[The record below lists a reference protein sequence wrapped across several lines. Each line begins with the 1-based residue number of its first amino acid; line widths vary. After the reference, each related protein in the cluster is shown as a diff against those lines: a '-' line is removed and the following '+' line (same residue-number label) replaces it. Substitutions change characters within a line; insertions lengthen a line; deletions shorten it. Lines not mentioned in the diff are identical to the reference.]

1 MRERGRVRGQAHKA
15 DGNNPGNADAFRAV
29 QQTPPPTQGRGM
41 QGRRFVMGIKQQ
53 IDVRNDHSRCSSIN
67 FRCSS
72 RKSSTSS

>member
-15 DGNNPGNADAFRAV
+15 DSNDPGNADAFRAIG
-29 QQTPPPTQGRGM
+29 QTLPPMPGLRM
-41 QGRRFVMGIKQQ
+41 QERRLVMGVKQQ
-53 IDVRNDHSRCSSIN
+53 IDVRNDHSRCSSSN